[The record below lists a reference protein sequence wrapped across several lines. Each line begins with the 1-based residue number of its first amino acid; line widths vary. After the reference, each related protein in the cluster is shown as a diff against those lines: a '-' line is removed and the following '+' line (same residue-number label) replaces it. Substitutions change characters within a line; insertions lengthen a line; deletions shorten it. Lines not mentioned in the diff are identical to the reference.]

1 MANMRGLTV
10 FIADI
15 RNCTSKDA
23 EQKRVLKEMAKIRE
37 KFSSTRRGLSSYD
50 KKKYVWKLLYMHML
64 GYEVDFGY
72 RDAVYL
78 ICSPKYTEKYTGY
91 VSATLLLTSSSPE
104 LEIVT
109 NAIRNDISSQD
120 EIDQSMALATVGN
133 LGGKF
138 LATEL
143 GRDVE
148 KLLSSDHRIFSA
160 EISKKALACL
170 TRLFKEDSSII
181 DPNLWRARIR
191 YFLENSNIGL
201 ILSSA
206 SLLQAM
212 IAVFGNELFGDCVP
226 LIIHTLY
233 RLVMGREVTQDY
245 MYYGTPSPW
254 LQVKLFRLLQ
264 LLPVPND
271 SQLIVDLRDVLDRV
285 LSRTEVTKSVN
296 KNNADHGILFE
307 AIKVILY
314 YSERVSSNL
323 ITSCADLLG
332 KFISVKEANVRYIG
346 LETMVR
352 LAELPDGPYMLERH
366 LPTVMI
372 SLSDPDLSIRKR
384 ALDVIFS
391 MCHTGNAVEIVE
403 SLLRMLPEAEFSIKE
418 DIVLKTAVLAEKFG
432 NDLKWYIDVVM
443 NIITYAGDFV
453 SDDIWFRVVQVIS
466 GFGERTDHSLQAY
479 AAGKALERLQSN
491 HVHEAMVKLGATIL
505 GDFGYLLSSADP
517 NSIFDALN
525 IHISICSD
533 SCKAIILTSLMKL
546 ANSFSALC
554 NKSVSVFEQFSFY
567 WDPDIQQRAIEYLA
581 LCRDENSEFRSN
593 VVDTMPSYSED
604 LKKNNMLLKRLSA
617 MASKNQPQAPKK
629 LTMEVREEPARSVEK
644 PQPPQPANVDLLDL

>member
-15 RNCTSKDA
+15 RNCTTKDA

-37 KFSSTRRGLSSYD
+37 KFSSTRKGMSSYD

-91 VSATLLLTSSSPE
+91 VSATLLLNSESPE

-138 LATEL
+138 LAAEL

-148 KLLSSDHRIFSA
+148 RLLSSDHRIFSA
-160 EISKKALACL
+160 EICKKAIGCL

-181 DPNLWRARIR
+181 DPSLWRSRIR
-191 YFLENSNIGL
+191 TYLENHNIGML
-201 ILSSA
+201 LSSA
-206 SLLQAM
+206 SLLQAL
-212 IAVFGNELFGDCVP
+212 ITAFGNQHFEDCVP
-226 LIIHTLY
+226 IIVHTLY
-233 RLVMGREVTQDY
+233 RLVMGREVSQDY

-264 LLPVPND
+264 MLPVPSD
-271 SQLIVDLRDVLDRV
+271 SQLVVDLRDVLDKI

-296 KNNADHGILFE
+296 KNNADHGVLFE
-307 AIKVILY
+307 AIKVIIY
-314 YSERVSSNL
+314 YAEMVSSSL
-323 ITSCADLLG
+323 IGSCADLLG

-352 LAELPDGPYMLERH
+352 LAELHDGPYMLEKH

-384 ALDVIFS
+384 ALDVIFC
-391 MCHTGNAVEIVE
+391 MCHTGSAVEIVE

-418 DIVLKTAVLAEKFG
+418 DMVLKTAVLAEKFG

-443 NIITYAGDFV
+443 NIITNAGDYV

-466 GFGERTDHSLQAY
+466 GFGERTDHALQAY

-505 GDFGYLLSSADP
+505 GDFAYLLTGIDP
-517 NSIFDALN
+517 NTIFDALN
-525 IHISICSD
+525 NHISICSD
-533 SCKAIILTSLMKL
+533 SCKAILLSSYMKL
-546 ANSFSALC
+546 ASTFPGLRNR
-554 NKSVSVFEQFSFY
+554 SVSVFEQFSFY

-581 LCRDENSEFRSN
+581 LCRDENSDYRSN
-593 VVDTMPSYSED
+593 VVDTMPSYNEE
-604 LKKNNMLLKRLSA
+604 LRRNNMLLKKLSA
-617 MASKNQPQAPKK
+617 MANKPQAQVQVKK
-629 LTMEVREEPARSVEK
+629 LTMEVKEEPVRVVEK
-644 PQPPQPANVDLLDL
+644 PTPVPAHVDLLDL